1 MRMIKPLWFTNL
13 ARHKLAPLVL
23 SHVNETSTDKLR
35 TNLCVNDEA
44 SNKFQPVSSCHSLPF
59 QEERSRPSRSASPS
73 VDHLWREHSKS
84 CQDIR

>member
-35 TNLCVNDEA
+35 TNLCVNYEA
-44 SNKFQPVSSCHSLPF
+44 CN
-59 QEERSRPSRSASPS
+59 
-73 VDHLWREHSKS
+73 
-84 CQDIR
+84 